1 MGALAGLLGTSV
13 KLDSAATVV
22 YNSIPA
28 ACILAIPIMLVA
40 HPIGWSGQSD
50 PRTDFWVASQVW
62 THSKS
67 TFAFAASSS
76 LASLVYN
83 ILQFGIVQYLSATHV
98 AFAGNF
104 NKAATIPLAI
114 LVGIDSLPQGKWGP
128 IMIIGAIIN
137 IGAFTAYNMV
147 TGGAGGH
154 GGGGASMRKRKRWRR
169 RPCPR
174 VGSLRMTAKVMRS
187 PARRA

>member
-1 MGALAGLLGTSV
+1 MTSV

-28 ACILAIPIMLVA
+28 ACILFPLIMLVA
-40 HPIGWSGQSD
+40 HPIGWSGQD
-50 PRTDFWVASQVW
+50 GTRTDFWVASQVW

-67 TFAFAASSS
+67 TFALAASSS

-128 IMIIGAIIN
+128 IVITGAVIN
-137 IGAFTAYNMV
+137 ICAFTAYNMV

-154 GGGGASMRKRKRWRR
+154 GGGGASKEKEALATSRE
-169 RPCPR
+169 PEEEES
-174 VGSLRMTAKVMRS
+174 GSDEEES
-187 PARRA
+187 SEEGGCC

>member
-13 KLDSAATVV
+13 KLDSAGTVV

-40 HPIGWSGQSD
+40 HPIGWSGQD
-50 PRTDFWVASQVW
+50 APRTDFWVASQVW
-62 THSKS
+62 THNKS
-67 TFAFAASSS
+67 TFALAASSS
-76 LASLVYN
+76 LASLIYN

-137 IGAFTAYNMV
+137 ILAFTAYNMV

-154 GGGGASMRKRKRWRR
+154 GGGGGASKEKKE
-169 RPCPR
+169 
-174 VGSLRMTAKVMRS
+174 VEKEALS
-187 PARRA
+187 